1 MSEVRDMV
9 IVGGGPVGLFAAFYA
24 GFRGMT
30 ATLLEALPQVGGQLT
45 VLYPNKYIYDVAG
58 FPKILAKDLV
68 ANLLEQARRYDQEIR
83 TEEPAQD
90 LIRHED
96 GTFTVTTPKGS
107 YRARSVL
114 ITAGIGQF
122 TPNTLD
128 RPGIREY
135 EGRGVSYFVR
145 DPVDFKGKRVLVVG
159 GGDSAVDFAL
169 MLVGVAKSVTLIH
182 RRDRFRAHES
192 SVQELFASPVNV
204 RLHHEL
210 KEVRGD
216 GERVTEVVIF
226 HNQTQEED
234 VLPVDAVILAIGYRA
249 NLGPL
254 ARWGLELEGRTIK
267 VNCRMET
274 NIPGVFAAGD
284 VVYVE
289 GIGNLKLLV
298 LGFAQAALAVNVA
311 KIHVDPEAKLF
322 PGHSSNLAEAAGKK

>member
-1 MSEVRDMV
+1 MSDVRDMV

-24 GFRGMT
+24 GFRGMR
-30 ATLLEALPQVGGQLT
+30 ATVLEALPEVGGQLT
-45 VLYPNKYIYDVAG
+45 VLYPSKYIYDVAG
-58 FPKILAKDLV
+58 FPKIMAKDLV

-83 TEEPAQD
+83 TEEPAQE

-96 GTFTVTTPKGS
+96 GTFTVRTPKGE
-107 YRARSVL
+107 YPTKSVL

-128 RPGIREY
+128 RPGVKEY
-135 EGRGVSYFVR
+135 EGKGVFYFVR
-145 DPVDFKGKRVLVVG
+145 DPQDFKDKRVLVVG

-192 SVQELFASPVNV
+192 SVKELFASPVNV

-210 KEVRGD
+210 KEIHGD
-216 GERVTEVVIF
+216 GEKPTEAVIF

-234 VLPVDAVILAIGYRA
+234 TIPVDAVILALGYKA
-249 NLGPL
+249 NLGPI
-254 ARWGLELEGRTIK
+254 ANWGLELEGRNIK

-274 NIPGVFAAGD
+274 NIPGVYAAGD

-311 KIHVDPEAKLF
+311 KIHVDPTAKLF
-322 PGHSSNLAEAAGKK
+322 PGHSSSLAEAASKT

>member
-1 MSEVRDMV
+1 MSDIRDMV
-9 IVGGGPVGLFAAFYA
+9 IVGGGPVGLYAAFYT
-24 GFRGMT
+24 GFRGMS
-30 ATLLEALPQVGGQLT
+30 AILLEALPEVGGQLT

-68 ANLLEQARRYDQEIR
+68 ANLLEQAQRYDQDIR

-96 GTFTVTTPKGS
+96 GTFTVTTPKGA

-114 ITAGIGQF
+114 ITAGIGKF

-128 RPGIREY
+128 RPGVKEY
-135 EGRGVSYFVR
+135 EGKGVYYFVR
-145 DPVDFKGKRVLVVG
+145 NPLDFKGKRVLVVG

-169 MLVGVAKSVTLIH
+169 MLVGIAKSVTLIH

-192 SVQELFASPVNV
+192 SVHELFTSPVNV

-210 KEVRGD
+210 KEIRGD
-216 GERVTEVVIF
+216 GESVREGIIF
-226 HNQTQEED
+226 HNETKEED
-234 VLPVDAVILAIGYRA
+234 TLPVDAVILAIGYKA

-254 ARWGLELEGRTIK
+254 AHWGLELVSRTIK
-267 VNCRMET
+267 VNARMET

-284 VVYVE
+284 VVYAE

-298 LGFAQAALAVNVA
+298 LGFAQAALAVNMA
-311 KIHVDPEAKLF
+311 KIYVDPSAKLF
-322 PGHSSNLAEAAGKK
+322 PGHSSALAEAAGKS